1 MGVMKNEANPS
12 IRRMGIGGSDQY
24 KIKFSPTEIWQQKIG
39 VKPLPDLSDNQ
50 AVQWGMIL
58 EEPVIRE
65 VSKRIGKKIRMM
77 SRTIRSKKDPIF
89 QCHLDGKIVGEPV
102 GVEIKTTSLW
112 MEDKWGEEGTDKIPL
127 PYYYQVQHYL
137 YCTEHLGFKKFIV
150 AVLIGGQKLKIYEVK
165 KDNKFIREMISDARV
180 FWYNHVKTK
189 IAPPPRSI
197 ADCLLLFPDGTEE
210 KHLTSDPFLAQLI
223 SSGKV
228 IKRKM
233 KELQE
238 DFEEIQTTIM
248 SHMKDSSAIVN
259 GKGEKIVTWSSGSRT
274 SLDQKS
280 FEKVHPNLFEKFKKV
295 TNYRT
300 FKIKEL

>member
-1 MGVMKNEANPS
+1 
-12 IRRMGIGGSDQY
+12 
-24 KIKFSPTEIWQQKIG
+24 
-39 VKPLPDLSDNQ
+39 
-50 AVQWGMIL
+50 
-58 EEPVIRE
+58 
-65 VSKRIGKKIRMM
+65 
-77 SRTIRSKKDPIF
+77 
-89 QCHLDGKIVGEPV
+89 
-102 GVEIKTTSLW
+102 
-112 MEDKWGEEGTDKIPL
+112 
-127 PYYYQVQHYL
+127 
-137 YCTEHLGFKKFIV
+137 
-150 AVLIGGQKLKIYEVK
+150 
-165 KDNKFIREMISDARV
+165 MISDARV

-210 KHLTSDPFLAQLI
+210 KHLTSDPFLDQLI